1 MKIDQDKIK
10 KIDGQNVYSS
20 IQFLPDQIE
29 QVIDDVTKIKFPN
42 TYRNS
47 DLIAISGMGGSIYN
61 YTVILSLFEDQLERP
76 IVMVNGYKLPKR
88 IVKDTLFIGSSYSG
102 DTEETLLTT
111 QEAIKN
117 DDAVTAITGGGKLA
131 QLMKR
136 YKLPFYEFKPRF
148 NPSNQPRIGL
158 GYMVFGPIM
167 ILNNLGYLH
176 IPITK
181 LKKSLQKLRD
191 MDKKIQNDAYSL
203 VPKIKDKIIILI
215 GAEHLQG
222 NIHIARNQF
231 NETAKTFAEYHL
243 IPELNHHLIEG
254 LIYPKNKQLVFLFY
268 NSPFFY
274 KRNQER
280 FVITRQVLKKQL
292 YDCFAIK
299 VDACD
304 KLEEFLLMMQF
315 NSYLTFFL
323 GVDNG
328 VNPSK
333 IPWVDYFKK
342 QLS

>member
-1 MKIDQDKIK
+1 MAIDRKKIK
-10 KIDGQNVYSS
+10 NLDSNNVYQS
-20 IQFLPDQIE
+20 ISYLPEQVE
-29 QVIDDVTKIKFPN
+29 QVIDDVRKLKFPN
-42 TYRNS
+42 TFRNS

-61 YTVILSLFEDQLERP
+61 YSVILSLFDDQLDRP
-76 IVMVNGYKLPKR
+76 IVLVNGYKMPKR
-88 IVKDTLFIGSSYSG
+88 ILKDTLFIGSSYSG

-136 YKLPFYEFKPRF
+136 HKLPFYEFKPRF

-167 ILNNLGYLH
+167 ILNNLGYLQ
-176 IPITK
+176 IQVAK

-191 MDKKIQNDAYSL
+191 LDEKIQNDAYSL
-203 VPKIKDKIIILI
+203 VSKIRDKMIILI

-231 NETAKTFAEYHL
+231 NETAKTYAEYHL

-254 LIYPKNKQLVFLFY
+254 LTYPKNKHMVFLFY
-268 NSPFFY
+268 NSSFFY

-280 FVITRQVLKKQL
+280 LAITNQVLKKQL
-292 YDCFAIK
+292 FDCIDIK
-299 VDACD
+299 VDAVD
-304 KLEEFLLMMQF
+304 KLEEFLLIMQF
-315 NSYLTFFL
+315 NSYLSFFL
-323 GVDNG
+323 GIEYGVD
-328 VNPSK
+328 PSK